1 MPSTREHKSVCS
13 ESDPM
18 SEDEDDPYAL
28 PPEEE
33 EREDL
38 TQFSDIDIV
47 RRHSQAGD
55 GDIVGPS
62 RQTRLQARAALGLR
76 STTSRYNL

>member
-1 MPSTREHKSVCS
+1 MYS

-38 TQFSDIDIV
+38 TQVPDIDVV
-47 RRHSQAGD
+47 RQHSEAGD
-55 GDIVGPS
+55 NDIVGPAG
-62 RQTRLQARAALGLR
+62 QTRIQARVAAVDFARITLNNTL
-76 STTSRYNL
+76 